1 MASPFWSLPNLLTYG
16 RIIAIPALVACFF
29 VKGDWGRWA
38 AMWIFIAAGVS
49 DFLDGYLARAW
60 QQQSAIGR
68 MLDPIADKL
77 IVSAALLMLAA
88 DQTIAGWSLWA
99 GVIIL
104 CREILVSG
112 LREFLGSLAVGVPV
126 TRLAKWKTVVQM
138 VAIGFLLAGSAG
150 DKIWPYTTLFGL
162 TLLWIAALLTLYTG
176 YDYLPRRGAPRHD
189 RGGAMSTRLL
199 YFAWV
204 KEKTGIAA
212 EEVELPG
219 EVTTVAELIAWLKTR
234 GPEFDHAFARSE
246 VIRAAIDRTHV
257 RHDAAIGAAREIAFF
272 PPVTGG

>member
-1 MASPFWSLPNLLTYG
+1 MNILTYG
-16 RIIAIPALVACFF
+16 RIVAIPALVACFF
-29 VKGDWGRWA
+29 VGGDWGHWV

-60 QQQSAIGR
+60 QQQSAVGR

-112 LREFLGSLAVGVPV
+112 LREFLGTLAVSVPV

-138 VAIGFLLAGSAG
+138 VAIGFLLARQRRRQ
-150 DKIWPYTTLFGL
+150 DL
-162 TLLWIAALLTLYTG
+162 ALHHAVRPHL
-176 YDYLPRRGAPRHD
+176 AVD
-189 RGGAMSTRLL
+189 RGPAHALHRLR
-199 YFAWV
+199 
-204 KEKTGIAA
+204 
-212 EEVELPG
+212 LP
-219 EVTTVAELIAWLKTR
+219 AR
-234 GPEFDHAFARSE
+234 GR
-246 VIRAAIDRTHV
+246 
-257 RHDAAIGAAREIAFF
+257 
-272 PPVTGG
+272 PPCRR

>member
-1 MASPFWSLPNLLTYG
+1 MDSGMVQGGVSPAPRAATSGFWSLPNLLTYG

-29 VKGDWGRWA
+29 ATGDWGRWT

-77 IVSAALLMLAA
+77 IVAAALLMLAA

-126 TRLAKWKTVVQM
+126 TRLAKWKTTGQM
-138 VAIGFLLAGSAG
+138 VAVGFLIAG
-150 DKIWPYTTLFGL
+150 DAGDRIVPVVTQVGIM
-162 TLLWIAALLTLYTG
+162 LLWLSALLTLYTG
-176 YDYLPRRGAPRHD
+176 WDYMRAGLR
-189 RGGAMSTRLL
+189 
-199 YFAWV
+199 Y
-204 KEKTGIAA
+204 
-212 EEVELPG
+212 
-219 EVTTVAELIAWLKTR
+219 
-234 GPEFDHAFARSE
+234 
-246 VIRAAIDRTHV
+246 VID
-257 RHDAAIGAAREIAFF
+257 E
-272 PPVTGG
+272 